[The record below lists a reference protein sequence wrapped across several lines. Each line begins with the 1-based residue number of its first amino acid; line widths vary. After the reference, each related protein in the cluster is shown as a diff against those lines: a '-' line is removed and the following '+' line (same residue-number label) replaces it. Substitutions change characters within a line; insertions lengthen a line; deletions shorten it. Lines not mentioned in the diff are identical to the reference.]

1 MHMIISEG
9 FRISFGFVL
18 INSMYCN
25 ANLEAMD
32 SMNSAQQYALTACEF
47 DQVNNLFF
55 FKYELKSPNLL

>member
-32 SMNSAQQYALTACEF
+32 SMNSAQQYALT
-47 DQVNNLFF
+47 VSLIRSIIYFF

>member
-32 SMNSAQQYALTACEF
+32 SMNSAQQYALT
-47 DQVNNLFF
+47 VSLIRSIIYFF
-55 FKYELKSPNLL
+55 